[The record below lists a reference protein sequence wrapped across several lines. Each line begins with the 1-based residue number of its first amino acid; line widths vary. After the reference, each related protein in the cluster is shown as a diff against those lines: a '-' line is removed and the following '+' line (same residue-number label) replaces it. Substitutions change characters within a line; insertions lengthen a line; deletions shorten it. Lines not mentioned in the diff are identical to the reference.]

1 MSENKQRYKNVLV
14 DKILSVEPA
23 VKAKVTSRLHQED
36 SVLALQRNT
45 PAQLMSGYP
54 DLHYKEANRFK
65 DRLDVASAA
74 LMRKFREKRLS
85 TLTRRAADEMKGPL
99 SLTNGPTFENQFL
112 PDWSNNTQPDAIDAT
127 TSPAAYLI
135 DLLMFAEQHI
145 ESQADSN
152 KAVTLKTRRPD
163 IYELLLDEK
172 AMSRTLPQVDVIN
185 HVMEKAIDGQHSGSS
200 QAQVPVEDKL
210 LQVRYPLK
218 HFPYE
223 TYWQQITTVLAHNQ
237 LLCSDVS
244 RLSDVNG
251 PYFIQPGAHSAW
263 SDVALQQDSQ
273 LGPALRAILV
283 EPPYFN
289 RGSGLRFNPQTRQLL
304 SLPAEKADT
313 NAAQNTA
320 SVTFFK
326 DNFGVSGYPSMQNV
340 VNFCQALQISQDE
353 MEALFGLGR
362 HAPVLSDN
370 AGDIGLATPVSAKLA
385 AARFINDGPLDAVK
399 VHSDADD
406 PKMHQFQHL
415 TQDRCDRLNRLVR
428 LAHALRLTFAQ
439 TDQIVCAAIEAEQRS
454 GTAYGAAD
462 GKNSLWMT
470 VNTIRAL
477 GLFQDLRER
486 AGCQAEEF
494 AALMSHISVFGSGD
508 ALSHFDRVFNAD
520 TATPLVLDN
529 KEFSIS
535 GDDAESKR
543 TIDMLCSGLGINM
556 ETFRYLSRMIMQG
569 QNSEKLRRS
578 LPVISAFY
586 RVTLLARLLS
596 ITTIELLSLL
606 EVLSPEGQYALQ
618 LAGTPQNAMYQ
629 NFVQSDIVSVIHAI
643 SGCVR
648 WCQSQEIS
656 ISWLVQQLLPVE
668 LSDVVPKEIGT
679 LFIELQNHV
688 IPFLDFNRHL
698 SEAGVTPLRSGD
710 WQKYL
715 DQIVDKWGLITD
727 TGNTEEDFDPLQYED
742 FAEREIKVVIDKLS
756 AQQEGQQSELP
767 MLTSDEAERLKKLI
781 LGVVLRI
788 RSQQWGVVEQRLSHF
803 LSLNAERVIPVVYW
817 AKGKVHQLLETAI
830 IFDPEQLQSDSMK
843 AIMPLI
849 QYMKRCAHI
858 AEQLSL
864 SPMLFSGLL
873 SRTQQARFSVRSTDL
888 TLHTL
893 YLLARYTYCC
903 QLARQSE
910 EQLLGY
916 FSLIEALGDL
926 SEREKPMIKDAAA
939 EKIANWLGWGIRE
952 VLDVAARVSTDGIIR
967 NLAQL
972 CVLVETRQL
981 SNKTGLSA
989 DSLMKLSRLSAHDD
1003 TAAYR
1008 QAAEEMLSSLRRQEE
1023 QRSDVAELRQSLSS
1037 RCMVS
1042 HSRLVAQ
1049 KEGEEATITLKLLDM
1064 NNNPVSG
1071 IRVTW
1076 STDMGTLLDRYSF
1089 TDADGMAMVHL
1100 AAGAQMGVAHVQ
1112 GTWLLDS
1119 HAYAPPIT
1127 IDCDEENLNMM
1138 PIDDRPAY
1146 PWELAGNKGTYTLR
1160 AQLLDVHNNPGVD
1173 RLVNWSTTIGSF
1185 VDSAGETLTDSE
1197 GFSTIK
1203 LRSRHPGEGYVA
1215 VSYAG
1220 SSADP
1225 QLIDLKF
1232 IDLPYIDKLELLTWT
1247 VVGDTIM
1254 VRARVLGLDDEPVA
1268 GRALSWECEG
1278 ASLDKSATEMQTDE
1292 NGEARAVL
1300 NATVAG
1306 TVKVTVL
1313 LNTDDENPL
1322 TYHRKELIFEVLAD
1336 AQLKHIWESKKWPMA
1351 DGVSASEYEVH
1362 IFSTDNKPVASYPV
1376 TWQVKETADAEPVT
1390 KLTGPDGIARYQLKS
1405 EVAGER
1411 TVSASWGA
1419 DQTHTFTPVTFLPPL
1434 GTEILLDGQLLNG
1447 PVILTQ
1453 QNPDEHVARRLTW
1466 RLAEE
1471 HPLLE
1476 KRMHLL
1482 YYGRDSALSL
1492 GLTFTPGL
1500 GDENSFDP
1508 ETREVSW
1515 TINCHTTGLRHDAAI
1530 RLGFT
1535 WPEAMTPI
1543 WTDGI
1548 VKPLE

>member
-1 MSENKQRYKNVLV
+1 MSENNQRNKNALL
-14 DKILSVEPA
+14 DKILAVEPA
-23 VKAKVTSRLHQED
+23 VKAKVASGLHQEA

-45 PAQLMSGYP
+45 PEQLMTEYP
-54 DLHYKEANRFK
+54 HLHYKEANRFK
-65 DRLDVASAA
+65 ARLDVASAA
-74 LMRKFREKRLS
+74 MMRKFREKRLS

-112 PDWSNNTQPDAIDAT
+112 PNWANNTRPDAIDAT

-145 ESQADSN
+145 ESQADHN
-152 KAVTLKTRRPD
+152 KALTLKTRRPD
-163 IYELLLDEK
+163 LYELLLDEK
-172 AMSRTLPQVDVIN
+172 TMSRKLPQVEVIN
-185 HVMEKAIDGQHSGSS
+185 HVMAKAIDDQHSGSS
-200 QAQVPVEDKL
+200 QAETPVEDKL

-237 LLCSDVS
+237 LLFSDVS
-244 RLSDVNG
+244 RLSDVNS

-273 LGPALRAILV
+273 LGPALRAMLI
-283 EPPYFN
+283 EPAYFSN
-289 RGSGLRFNPQTRQLL
+289 GSGIRFNPQTRQLL
-304 SLPAEKADT
+304 TLPAKDANKTASQD
-313 NAAQNTA
+313 AA
-320 SVTFFK
+320 SVTFFE
-326 DNFGVSGYPSMQNV
+326 DNFGLPGYPSMQNV
-340 VNFCQALQISQDE
+340 VNFCQALQMSQDE
-353 MEALFGLGR
+353 MESLFGLGR

-370 AGDIGLATPVSAKLA
+370 VDGVGLATPVSAKLV

-399 VHSDADD
+399 VQSDADD
-406 PKMHQFQHL
+406 RKLHHFQHL

-428 LAHALRLTFAQ
+428 LARALKLTYAQ

-454 GTAYGAAD
+454 VTASGAVD

-494 AALMSHISVFGSGD
+494 AALMSQISIFGSGD
-508 ALSHFDRVFNAD
+508 TLSHFDRVFNAD
-520 TATPLVLDN
+520 TVTPLVLDN

-543 TIDMLCSGLGINM
+543 TIDLLCSGLGINM

-578 LPVISAFY
+578 LPTISAFY

-606 EVLSPEGQYALQ
+606 EVLSPEGQYSLQ
-618 LAGTPQNAMYQ
+618 LAGVPQNAMYQ
-629 NFVQSDIVSVIHAI
+629 NFVQSDIISVIHAV

-656 ISWLVQQLLPVE
+656 IGWLIQQLLPVE
-668 LSDVVPKEIGT
+668 LSEVVPQEIGV

-698 SEAGVTPLRSGD
+698 SEAGVTPLRSED
-710 WQKYL
+710 WQTHL
-715 DQIVDKWGLITD
+715 HQIVDKWGLITD
-727 TGNTEEDFDPLQYED
+727 TGNTEEDFNPLQYED
-742 FAEREIKVVIDKLS
+742 FAEREIKVVIDKL
-756 AQQEGQQSELP
+756 ATQQEGQDSELP
-767 MLTSDEAERLKKLI
+767 ILTPDEAERLKKLI

-788 RSQQWGVVEQRLSHF
+788 RSQQWGVVQERLSDF
-803 LSLNAERVIPVVYW
+803 LSLNSERVIPVVYW
-817 AKGKVHQLLETAI
+817 AKGKVHQLLESAI
-830 IFDPEQLQSDSMK
+830 MFDPEQLQSESMQ
-843 AIMPLI
+843 AMMPLI

-864 SPMLFSGLL
+864 SPALFSSLL
-873 SRTQQARFSVRSTDL
+873 SRAQQARFSVRSTDL

-893 YLLARYTYCC
+893 YLLARYTHCC

-916 FSLIEALGDL
+916 FSLIEALGDM
-926 SEREKPMIKDAAA
+926 SENEKPLIKDAAA

-981 SNKTGLSA
+981 SDKTGLSA
-989 DSLMKLSRLSAHDD
+989 DSLMKLSKLSAHDD
-1003 TAAYR
+1003 TYAYR

-1037 RCMVS
+1037 RCMVN
-1042 HSRLVAQ
+1042 HSRLVA
-1049 KEGEEATITLKLLDM
+1049 KKKGEETTVTLKLLDM
-1064 NNNPVSG
+1064 NNKPVSG

-1089 TDADGMAMVHL
+1089 TDEDGVAMVRL
-1100 AAGAQMGVAHVQ
+1100 AAGSQMGIAHVQ
-1112 GTWLLDS
+1112 GAWLLDS
-1119 HAYAPPIT
+1119 HAYAPPVT
-1127 IDCDEENLNMM
+1127 IDCDEDTLFMM
-1138 PIDDRPAY
+1138 PIADRPAY
-1146 PWELAGNKGTYTLR
+1146 PWQLAGNKGTYTLR
-1160 AQLLDVHNNPGVD
+1160 AQLLDVDENPGVD

-1203 LRSRHPGEGYVA
+1203 LRSRHPGRGCVA

-1225 QLIDLKF
+1225 QLIDLEF
-1232 IDLPYIDKLELLTWT
+1232 INLPYIDKLELISWA
-1247 VVGDTIM
+1247 VVGDTIK
-1254 VRARVLGLDDEPVA
+1254 VRARVLGLDDEPVVSQ
-1268 GRALSWECEG
+1268 ALSWQCQG
-1278 ASLDKSATEMQTDE
+1278 AVLDESATEIESDE
-1292 NGEARAVL
+1292 NGEAVASL
-1300 NATVAG
+1300 NAFMAG
-1306 TVKVTVL
+1306 TVNVTVL
-1313 LNTDDENPL
+1313 LKTKDENPL
-1322 TYHRKELIFEVLAD
+1322 TYHRKDLTFEVLAN

-1351 DGVSASEYEVH
+1351 DGISASEYEIH
-1362 IFSTDNKPVASYPV
+1362 IFSADDKPVVNYPV
-1376 TWQVKETADAEPVT
+1376 TWEVNEAADVEPVT
-1390 KLTGPDGIARYQLKS
+1390 KFTGPDGIARYQLKS
-1405 EVAGER
+1405 QLAGER
-1411 TVSASWGA
+1411 TVIAHWGA
-1419 DQTHTFTPVTFLPPL
+1419 NQKHTFTPVTFLPPL
-1434 GTEILLDGQLLNG
+1434 EMEILLDGQPLNG
-1447 PVILTQ
+1447 PIILTQ
-1453 QNPDEHVARRLTW
+1453 QTPDEHASRQLTW
-1466 RLAEE
+1466 RLAED

-1476 KRMHLL
+1476 KPMHLL
-1482 YYGRDSALSL
+1482 YYGRDSAPSL
-1492 GLTFTPGL
+1492 GLTFTPEL
-1500 GDENSFDP
+1500 GHENHFDKT
-1508 ETREVSW
+1508 TREVSW
-1515 TINCHTTGLRHDAAI
+1515 TINCQTTGLRHDAAI

-1535 WPEAMTPI
+1535 WPEALVPI
-1543 WTDGI
+1543 WTDGV
-1548 VKPLE
+1548 VKPLK